1 MSNSIQQSAR
11 WLATGP
17 PQKFELLRPSKVT
30 RRVNTDSQNPEVAG
44 DPQKSFCHNVYGEES
59 TWQMSQQQL
68 KTQTDATDSSLL
80 QSRLEE
86 VQRQMDNGEQQ
97 VRGVWQLWE
106 GDNANVNTAYYQ
118 TCGVLTRESD
128 PNAQGPLAVPIV
140 QESRLFNFNQ
150 LAATLDDMQVEALL

>member
-1 MSNSIQQSAR
+1 
-11 WLATGP
+11 
-17 PQKFELLRPSKVT
+17 
-30 RRVNTDSQNPEVAG
+30 
-44 DPQKSFCHNVYGEES
+44 
-59 TWQMSQQQL
+59 MSQQQL